1 MEDGEVFHWLTGLL
15 AALLLTAVTIIIY
28 LVVKIRKPDLRISD
42 HTRGFESSPKFYH
55 DVGSGDDNPLVRQL
69 TILGQWNA

>member
-1 MEDGEVFHWLTGLL
+1 MEDGDVFHWLTSLL

-28 LVVKIRKPDLRISD
+28 LVVKIRKPDLRISG
-42 HTRGFESSPKFYH
+42 HTRGFESSTVHPNFTI

-69 TILGQWNA
+69 TI